1 MTIETIYRSLEFLA
15 LLLFNIAIGA
25 LGFIPSILI
34 TPVNLDRFGLA
45 GGSALSVSGEIIG
58 ALFGFWLY
66 RYGAKHIPSTW
77 QQQRWFRFFLRQ
89 KNATVFWAV
98 IAFRLLPFAPS
109 GAVTAGAA
117 LTRISTPAFFAAS
130 SIGKLPAVSIEI
142 AVAFG
147 LTLWL
152 PRSVLYSVV
161 IGLLVIVFAI
171 AIFKKRGTPKTDA
184 P

>member
-1 MTIETIYRSLEFLA
+1 MMEGLLRLFEFG
-15 LLLFNIAIGA
+15 LLLIANIAIGA
-25 LGFIPSILI
+25 FGFIPSILI

-117 LTRISTPAFFAAS
+117 LTQISAPAFFAAS
-130 SIGKLPAVSIEI
+130 SIGKLPAVAIEI
-142 AVAFG
+142 AVVFG

-152 PRSVLYSVV
+152 PRSVLYSV
-161 IGLLVIVFAI
+161 IITLLVIII
-171 AIFKKRGTPKTDA
+171 AVATLQKRNATKVDA
-184 P
+184 Q

>member
-1 MTIETIYRSLEFLA
+1 MMEGLLRLFEFG
-15 LLLFNIAIGA
+15 LLLIANIAIGA
-25 LGFIPSILI
+25 FGFIPSILI

-66 RYGAKHIPSTW
+66 RYGSKHIPSTW

-98 IAFRLLPFAPS
+98 IALRLLPFAPS

-117 LTRISTPAFFAAS
+117 LTRISAPAFF
-130 SIGKLPAVSIEI
+130 GGEFDRK
-142 AVAFG
+142 VA
-147 LTLWL
+147 
-152 PRSVLYSVV
+152 RS
-161 IGLLVIVFAI
+161 GH
-171 AIFKKRGTPKTDA
+171 
-184 P
+184 